1 MMREN
6 DGYPCMATLTSR
18 IKLAEFSEL
27 SEMDKQVR
35 VHQLVQGSVAPSSDL
50 LKEQQ
55 ENLAHRIHGFEA
67 QYKMS
72 SHDMRQAIRS
82 GSMEE
87 SADFCSWL
95 MLLELRDSFEKSV

>member
-1 MMREN
+1 
-6 DGYPCMATLTSR
+6 MATLTSR

-27 SEMDKQVR
+27 SEMDMHVR
-35 VHQLVQGSVAPSSDL
+35 VNQLVSGSVAPSCDL

-55 ENLAHRIHGFEA
+55 ENLAHRIQGFEA

-72 SHDMRQAIRS
+72 SNNMRQAIRS

-95 MLLELRDSFEKSV
+95 MLLEVRDSFEKSV

>member
-1 MMREN
+1 
-6 DGYPCMATLTSR
+6 MANLTSR
-18 IKLAEFSEL
+18 IKLAEFSAL
-27 SEMDKQVR
+27 SEIDKQTR
-35 VHQLVQGSVAPSSDL
+35 INQLVGGSVAPSSDL

-55 ENLAHRIHGFEA
+55 ENLANRIHGFEA

-72 SHDMRQAIRS
+72 SHDMRQSIRS
-82 GSMEE
+82 GSTEE

>member
-1 MMREN
+1 MR
-6 DGYPCMATLTSR
+6 TLTSR
-18 IKLAEFSEL
+18 IKLAEFAKL
-27 SEMDKQVR
+27 SDTDTKTR
-35 VHQLVQGSVAPSSDL
+35 VNQLVTGSVTPSSDL

-55 ENLAHRIHGFEA
+55 ENLARRIHGFEA

-72 SHDMRQAIRS
+72 SHEIRQAICS

>member
-1 MMREN
+1 MT
-6 DGYPCMATLTSR
+6 TLTSR
-18 IKLAEFSEL
+18 IKLAEFSAT
-27 SEMDKQVR
+27 SEPDIQAR
-35 VHQLVQGSVAPSSDL
+35 VNQLVQGSVAPSSDL

-55 ENLAHRIHGFEA
+55 DNLANRIHGFET
-67 QYKMS
+67 QYKLS
-72 SHDMRQAIRS
+72 SYDMRQAIRS

>member
-1 MMREN
+1 MMEKTT
-6 DGYPCMATLTSR
+6 GTHSMATLTSR

-27 SEMDKQVR
+27 SETDKQVR

-55 ENLAHRIHGFEA
+55 ANLANRIHGFEA
-67 QYKMS
+67 QYKIS

>member
-1 MMREN
+1 MT
-6 DGYPCMATLTSR
+6 TLTSR
-18 IKLAEFSEL
+18 IKLAEFSAP
-27 SEMDKQVR
+27 SEPDIQAR

-55 ENLAHRIHGFEA
+55 DNLANRIHGFEA
-67 QYKMS
+67 QYKLS
-72 SHDMRQAIRS
+72 SHDMRQAIRN